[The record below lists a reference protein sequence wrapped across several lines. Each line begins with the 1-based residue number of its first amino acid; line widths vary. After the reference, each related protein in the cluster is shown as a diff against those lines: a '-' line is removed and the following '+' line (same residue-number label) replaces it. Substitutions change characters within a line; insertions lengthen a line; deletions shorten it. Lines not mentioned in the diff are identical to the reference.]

1 MNKVIVIV
9 ILILLGAAYVGGY
22 WPQHRQLVA
31 AQESASQAQAQLAGA
46 QSVARI
52 CHLENDLLALIG
64 QTENQNFGNARN
76 LSNTFFDNLRREAD
90 RDPKAP
96 YDATLDNILG
106 QRDSVTAGLARTDS
120 STAATL
126 RQILAQMQ
134 GLMQKLD

>member
-22 WPQHRQLVA
+22 WPQHRQLIA

-64 QTENQNFGNARN
+64 QTENQEFW
-76 LSNTFFDNLRREAD
+76 
-90 RDPKAP
+90 
-96 YDATLDNILG
+96 
-106 QRDSVTAGLARTDS
+106 QRPQPVEHL
-120 STAATL
+120 L
-126 RQILAQMQ
+126 RQSAAGGRSRSQ
-134 GLMQKLD
+134 GPL